1 MGNEMVVKN
10 GGFVAPA
17 TDVRTAA
24 ETYQAMKDFVGAV
37 LREGVDFGEIP
48 GVDRPTLLKPG
59 AEKLLRFFGMHTQFV
74 ELEKIED
81 WDGKQ
86 HGGEPFFFYRYK
98 ALAIRNGEVV
108 AEGIGSCNSW
118 EKKYRYR
125 LAELVCPECGMPL
138 RKSKHGDGYYCWAKT
153 GGCGATFA
161 ANDPRITQQ
170 PRGNMPNPNPA
181 DLVNTIDKMS
191 QKRALVAVALV
202 ACNASE
208 YFTQD
213 IEDLDFVDASYKLV
227 EGDKQQQENPIVVT
241 PEGNPITVRKKVI
254 KQSNAEILE
263 ELGYDPEPTPRVTK
277 ASAATQGE
285 QPGKQYDFKTRP
297 FDPETLRAALQKSAP
312 TKKPASDAQ
321 MRLLAAMLSEY
332 YQDDTKVKEVKNYLF
347 GVTSLKEADRQ
358 MITAAL
364 DWLNLFTDS
373 GGAKAIDDMAKKELG
388 KILDVVARESGQQ
401 SFLE

>member
-1 MGNEMVVKN
+1 MGELVPSKN
-10 GGFVAPA
+10 NFIAPA
-17 TDVRTAA
+17 TDLQSAVQ
-24 ETYQAMKDFVGAV
+24 TYQMMADFVKSV
-37 LREGVDFGEIP
+37 LREGVDFGAIP

-59 AEKLLRFFGMHTQFV
+59 AEKLLRFFGMYSRL
-74 ELEKIED
+74 ELQEKIED
-81 WDGKQ
+81 WTGEQ

-108 AEGIGSCNSW
+108 AEGVGSCNSW

-125 LAELVCPECGMPL
+125 VAELVCPECGMPL
-138 RKSKHGDGYYCWAKT
+138 RKSKHVDEYYCWAKT

-161 ANDPRITQQ
+161 IDDPRITEQ
-170 PRGNMPNPNPA
+170 PRGNIPNPNPA
-181 DLVNTIDKMS
+181 DLVNTIDKMA

-213 IEDLDFVDASYKLV
+213 VEDMEFIDASFKVV
-227 EGDKQQQENPIVVT
+227 EGNTTKKT
-241 PEGNPITVRKKVI
+241 RKDN
-254 KQSNAEILE
+254 NAILQ
-263 ELGYDPEPTPRVTK
+263 ELGFDPEPQVVKPG
-277 ASAATQGE
+277 AATQGT

-321 MRLLAAMLSEY
+321 ILLLAAMLGEY
-332 YQDDTKVKEVKNYLF
+332 FQDDTKVKEAKKYLF
-347 GVTSLKEADRQ
+347 GVTSLKDADRQ

-388 KILDVVARESGQQ
+388 KILDAVARDSGQQ